1 MENEFLENVELRPGD
16 ASNVLIEEV
25 EVEVEVEAAVD
36 SSKDSVPPSAF
47 VMDE

>member
-25 EVEVEVEAAVD
+25 EVEVEAAVD
-36 SSKDSVPPSAF
+36 SSKDSIPPSAF

>member
-16 ASNVLIEEV
+16 AGNLLIEEV
-25 EVEVEVEAAVD
+25 EVEGTVD
-36 SSKDSVPPSAF
+36 SSKDSIPPSGF